1 MSTRGTTAYDGD
13 EGIKTPDWHV
23 EPKPWCPSCCVPAQ
37 TCGCPEAERMIE
49 AGGWASTTTT
59 DTSKSG

>member
-23 EPKPWCPSCCVPAQ
+23 EPRPLWCPSCVVPLL
-37 TCGCPEAERMIE
+37 TCGCPEAERMLDE
-49 AGGWASTTTT
+49 GR
-59 DTSKSG
+59 